1 MVNMR
6 KRYDATFRAK
16 VALEAVKGE
25 KTLAELSNEF
35 GVHANQISKWR
46 RQLLELLPELFTD
59 RRKKKDVDQEE
70 LISELYRQIG
80 QLKVELDW
88 LKKKAKAPVKEKRK
102 EVEAANKMISVSR
115 QCELLGL
122 NRSSYYYRSER
133 DDSYNEYLMRLI
145 DEQYTRTPFFGVPKM
160 TAWLCRQGHWVNEKR
175 IRRLIRLMGLYAV
188 YPKPRLSKSYLEHK
202 KYPYLLKGVTID
214 HADQVWCSDI
224 TYIRLLHGFVYL
236 VVIMDWFSRYILS
249 SELSI
254 TLEKEFCIDALRKA
268 LKISNPEVFN
278 SDQGPQYTSED
289 FIDVLKGEDIRISM
303 DGRGRLYDNIF
314 VERLW
319 RTIKYEEVYLYDYR
333 SVSEAKERLA
343 FYFDFYN
350 NERPHESLEYRT
362 PQEVYYEIPSVQKA
376 VFAYR

>member
-1 MVNMR
+1 V
-6 KRYDATFRAK
+6 
-16 VALEAVKGE
+16 EP
-25 KTLAELSNEF
+25 
-35 GVHANQISKWR
+35 ANS
-46 RQLLELLPELFTD
+46 
-59 RRKKKDVDQEE
+59 
-70 LISELYRQIG
+70 
-80 QLKVELDW
+80 
-88 LKKKAKAPVKEKRK
+88 
-102 EVEAANKMISVSR
+102 MISVSR

-133 DDSYNEYLMRLI
+133 NDSYNEYLMRLI

-175 IRRLIRLMGLYAV
+175 IRRLMRLMGLYAV
-188 YPKPRLSKSYLEHK
+188 YPKPHLSKSYPEHR

-236 VVIMDWFSRYILS
+236 VVIMDWFSRYIVS
-249 SELSI
+249 WELSI

-268 LKISNPEVFN
+268 LKISKPEVFN

-289 FIDVLKGEDIRISM
+289 FIDVLRGEDIRISM

-319 RTIKYEEVYLYDYR
+319 RTIKYEEVYLHDYW
-333 SVSEAKERLA
+333 SVSEAKERLT

-350 NERPHESLEYRT
+350 NQRPHESLEYRT
-362 PQEVYYEIPSVQKA
+362 PQEVYYGILSAKKA
-376 VFAYR
+376 VFSYR